1 MSVYAH
7 KFYDYVRV
15 DKEVQ
20 LSQDCMNSNYDR
32 SLDGRLP
39 MLLILIISQKI
50 QKNLSVIQ
58 EFFQ

>member
-7 KFYDYVRV
+7 KFYDFVGM

-20 LSQDCMNSNYDR
+20 LSQDCMDSNYDR
-32 SLDGRLP
+32 LLDGRRP
-39 MLLILIISQKI
+39 MLLILIISQKV
-50 QKNLSVIQ
+50 QKNLGVIQ